1 MKNAIRHARQN
12 SGFTI
17 IEVLVAIVIL
27 GVITAAVLTLLPTVV
42 EINQDSASDVDVTI
56 EARSYLETVRAT
68 LPVVAAENTA
78 NEETAF
84 ARIANSATGNYQD
97 LYTTVDWETSVAP
110 WNNTAPPP
118 VLADANELPAPDRY
132 TCTTT
137 FQDPDAG
144 AYPEVV
150 RLRFQLTCTS
160 DSDAS
165 DVYEYVVDVGRPQ

>member
-1 MKNAIRHARQN
+1 MKNAIKQARQN

-27 GVITAAVLTLLPTVV
+27 GVITAGVLTLLPSVV

-68 LPVVAAENTA
+68 LPVVAGANTA
-78 NEETAF
+78 DEETAF
-84 ARIANSATGNYQD
+84 ERIAASATGTFQD
-97 LYTTVDWETSVAP
+97 LYTTVTWDTTNAP
-110 WNNTAPPP
+110 WDSTTPPP
-118 VLADANELPAPDRY
+118 ALSDANELPAPDRY
-132 TCTTT
+132 TCAMT

-144 AYPEVV
+144 AYAEVV
-150 RLRFQLTCTS
+150 RLRFQLACTS